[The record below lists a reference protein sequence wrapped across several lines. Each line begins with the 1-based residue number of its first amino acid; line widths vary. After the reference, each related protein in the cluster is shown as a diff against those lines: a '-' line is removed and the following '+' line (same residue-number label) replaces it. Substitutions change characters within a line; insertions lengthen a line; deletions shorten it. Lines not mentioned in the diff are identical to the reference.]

1 MALLI
6 GPWQRA
12 TDSANAVVSGAKLRI
27 YEQGTT
33 TLATV
38 YSDDGLTTP
47 ASNPLTADSAG
58 WFDLVYATQDQLFD
72 IRVETATGGAA
83 STPIKSWSDQPA
95 LGPEGSSLLRDFINA
110 RFKVSASS
118 GVVNIEVGDPD
129 PDNTGGS
136 MRLGGWADTQ
146 ADDIE
151 IDAAAVTTTG
161 PLSVGGAL
169 STTGVITENG
179 KKLPGVIQTPATTF
193 TTASRVDIPLTNTPT
208 GVRAWEIYVFDL
220 LWSASSDLRMRLA
233 YDATPTFKTGIADYG
248 YSYFQ
253 APTNTA
259 TGANVLSYIT
269 SSTDSIEVRPAHGT
283 PSASARPAFMKFTI
297 FTPNSG
303 ANETQIL
310 GEMMHYSSTEQTP
323 RPIFF
328 AGTGKGGYGRA
339 TYVRIYPG
347 TGTITGAYLVKPLRG
362 FGE

>member
-136 MRLGGWADTQ
+136 MRLGGWAETQ

-151 IDAAAVTTTG
+151 IDAAAITTTG

-193 TTASRVDIPLTNTPT
+193 TTASTVDIPLTNTPT
-208 GVRAWEIYVFDL
+208 GVRAWEVYVFDL
-220 LWSASSDLRMRLA
+220 LMSASSDLRMRLA

-248 YSYFQ
+248 YGYVQ
-253 APTNTA
+253 APF
-259 TGANVLSYIT
+259 GSSSVLAYDDAESDYI
-269 SSTDSIEVRPAHGT
+269 EFRPAHGT
-283 PSASARPAFMKFTI
+283 ASANARPAFIKFTVY
-297 FTPNSG
+297 TPNSG

-310 GEMMHYSSTEQTP
+310 GEMMHYSGTTQIP

-339 TYVRIYPG
+339 TYARIYPS
-347 TGTITGAYLVKPLRG
+347 TGTLTGAYLVKPLRG